1 MAQSK
6 KSSAS
11 APKIVAKTTESAA
24 NMTTKAMEKAAK
36 TAFSTLE
43 TTHKSVQ
50 SVAGI
55 GADTLR
61 EIFANHAEEAQ
72 KAHAKAFAVCREGA
86 EATSRALDAAT
97 RTLNDLVALARENVD
112 VAAEVGNIV
121 SDISSTANAELVKY
135 ANSNFSDNMDIF
147 NEAFTCRNINDVLEL
162 NSKWLSVNLDNLFAQ
177 SARLADIVFQFANEA
192 SEPVNDHILESA
204 ERLSKSLAA

>member
-1 MAQSK
+1 
-6 KSSAS
+6 
-11 APKIVAKTTESAA
+11 
-24 NMTTKAMEKAAK
+24 
-36 TAFSTLE
+36 
-43 TTHKSVQ
+43 
-50 SVAGI
+50 
-55 GADTLR
+55 
-61 EIFANHAEEAQ
+61 
-72 KAHAKAFAVCREGA
+72 
-86 EATSRALDAAT
+86 
-97 RTLNDLVALARENVD
+97 LNDLVALARENVD

-204 ERLSKSLAA
+204 ERLSKSLAV